1 MKQLTLKDFIK
12 YSSPCFGCGS
22 PINIILASISDDKS
36 VNTDNFSSIKPSLLQ
51 DSVEFDLKIT
61 YTKTLKLKIFYKT
74 NEFICSNLR
83 DLTEYLKK
91 YKLHLRSGCPKC
103 NSNMRTDN
111 LLFNFKKQYLLP
123 LTVNWESVYV
133 FDHKTRKKYS
143 LYAHRDLNKSIIRI
157 DDLSVPLAPKSME
170 LEVPFLNVDKLKTKE
185 KFINKVN
192 TLLIFS

>member
-22 PINIILASISDDKS
+22 PINIILASISKDKLTS
-36 VNTDNFSSIKPSLLQ
+36 VDNFCSIKPSLLQ
-51 DSVEFDLKIT
+51 DSIEFDLKVT
-61 YTKTLKLKIFYKT
+61 YTKILKLKIFYKT
-74 NEFICSNLR
+74 NEFICTNLR

-91 YKLHLRSGCPKC
+91 YTLHLRSGCPAC
-103 NSNMRTDN
+103 TSNMRTSN
-111 LLFNFKKQYLLP
+111 LLFNLKKQYLLP
-123 LTVNWESVYV
+123 MTVNWESVYV
-133 FDHKTRKKYS
+133 FDHKKNKKYS

-157 DDLSVPLAPKSME
+157 DDLSVEMYPKSLQ

-185 KFINKVN
+185 KFIDKVN